1 MTEYETKCS
10 RLLGEQFTVTPS
22 TVVLRPPVETEA
34 TVTIFSSFKTV
45 EPFQTNLL
53 NSNYLSVIPTE
64 GMLPNRRSY
73 PLKIQCSQRIER
85 NMQTKLEIYTE
96 NNKQDVLIKVIRQS

>member
-1 MTEYETKCS
+1 MAYKTKCS

-22 TVVLRPPVETEA
+22 TIVLHPPIETEA

-45 EPFQTNLL
+45 EPFQTNLS
-53 NSNYLSVIPTE
+53 NSNYFNVIPTE
-64 GMLPNRRSY
+64 GMLPSRRSF
-73 PLKIQCSQRIER
+73 PLKIQCSKRIGH
-85 NMQTKLEIYTE
+85 NMQAKLEIYTE